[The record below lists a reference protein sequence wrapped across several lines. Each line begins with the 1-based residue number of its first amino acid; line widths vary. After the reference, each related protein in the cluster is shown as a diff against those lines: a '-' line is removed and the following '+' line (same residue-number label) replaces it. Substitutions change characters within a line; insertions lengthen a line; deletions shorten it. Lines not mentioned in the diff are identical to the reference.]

1 MDRRPIFFETMHPVF
16 VLLHAGYLLR
26 TALDLRLP
34 DLVGEEPAS
43 VAELAQT
50 AGLNADLTHRLF
62 RALSV
67 AGVFRRTGPD
77 TYAHNEFSLLLR
89 ADSGD
94 AAAAVVNTFLK
105 PDWTWQVWASL
116 TDGVRTGT
124 SPFSS
129 VHGNDFYTFLGRSP
143 EVAENFGRTMTLTL
157 GDTNPAVADAADLD
171 GVHHV
176 VDVGG
181 GQGTLLREVLRRHP
195 EMRGTLFDIE
205 AALAEVDPELR
216 TGALAG
222 RCAIVTG
229 DARESVPAADAYLL
243 RMVLHNWDDDTCVR
257 MLSRCAEAGNPG
269 ARVFVVE
276 MLRTDE
282 EHSFVP
288 LMDLQMFLLVGGK
301 ERDEQEFAALF
312 ERAGLRFRGVRATS
326 TALHV
331 VEARC
336 G

>member
-1 MDRRPIFFETMHPVF
+1 MDRRPMIFETMYPVF
-16 VLLHAGYLLR
+16 VLLHAGHLLR
-26 TALDLRLP
+26 TALELRLP
-34 DLVGEEPAS
+34 DLVGEESAS

-50 AGLNADLTHRLF
+50 AGLDADLTHRLF

-67 AGVFRRTGPD
+67 VGVFHRTGPD
-77 TYAHNEFSLLLR
+77 TYAHNELSLLLR

-94 AAAAVVNTFLK
+94 AAAAVVTAFLT
-105 PDWTWQVWASL
+105 PDWMWQVWARL

-143 EVAENFGRTMTLTL
+143 EVAENFGRAMTLSL
-157 GDTNPAVADAADLD
+157 GGTNPAVVDAVDFA
-171 GVHHV
+171 GAHHV

-181 GQGTLLREVLRRHP
+181 GQGTLLREMLQRHP
-195 EMRGTLFDIE
+195 EVRGTLFDID
-205 AALAEVDPELR
+205 AALADVDPELR

-222 RCAIVTG
+222 RCSIVAG

-243 RMVLHNWDDDTCVR
+243 RMVLHNWDDDTCVQ

-276 MLRTDE
+276 ALRTDE
-282 EHSFVP
+282 QPFVP
-288 LMDLQMFLLVGGK
+288 LMDLQMFLLVGGR
-301 ERDEQEFAALF
+301 ERAEEEFAALF
-312 ERAGLRFRGVRATS
+312 EQAGLRFHGARQTS
-326 TALHV
+326 SGLHV
-331 VEARC
+331 VEGGR
-336 G
+336 

>member
-1 MDRRPIFFETMHPVF
+1 MERQPTVFEIMHPVF
-16 VLLHAGYLLR
+16 VLLHAGHLVR

-67 AGVFRRTGPD
+67 VGVFHRTGPD
-77 TYAHNEFSLLLR
+77 TYAHNELSLLLR

-94 AAAAVVNTFLK
+94 APAAVVNTFLDA
-105 PDWTWQVWASL
+105 DWMWEVWARL
-116 TDGVRTGT
+116 TDGVRTGI
-124 SPFSS
+124 SPFVS
-129 VHGNDFYTFLGRSP
+129 VHGNDFYTFLGQSP
-143 EVAENFGRTMTLTL
+143 EIAENFGRSMTLSL
-157 GDTNPAVADAADLD
+157 GDTNPAVADAVDLD
-171 GVHHV
+171 GVRHV

-181 GQGTLLREVLRRHP
+181 GQGTLLREVLQRHP
-195 EMRGTLFDIE
+195 DLRGTLFDID
-205 AALAEVDPELR
+205 AVLADVDPELR
-216 TGALAG
+216 TGALAD
-222 RCAIVTG
+222 RCSIVAG

-243 RMVLHNWDDDTCVR
+243 RMVLHNWDDDTCVQ

-276 MLRTDE
+276 TLRTDE
-282 EHSFVP
+282 HEFVP

-301 ERDEQEFAALF
+301 ERGEEEFAALF
-312 ERAGLRFRGVRATS
+312 ERAGLQYRGARETS
-326 TALHV
+326 TVLHV
-331 VEARC
+331 IEATR
-336 G
+336 

>member
-1 MDRRPIFFETMHPVF
+1 MDRRPTLFETMHPVF
-16 VLLHAGYLLR
+16 ALLHAGPLVR
-26 TALDLRLP
+26 TALELRLP

-50 AGLNADLTHRLF
+50 AGLDADLTHRLF

-67 AGVFRRTGPD
+67 VGVFHRTGPD
-77 TYAHNEFSLLLR
+77 TYAHNELSLLLR
-89 ADSGD
+89 VDTGD
-94 AAAAVVNTFLK
+94 AAAAIVTTFLTG
-105 PDWTWQVWASL
+105 DWTWQVWARL

-129 VHGNDFYTFLGRSP
+129 VHGNDFYTFLGQSP
-143 EVAENFGRTMTLTL
+143 EMAENFGRAMTLAL
-157 GDTNPAVADAADLD
+157 GDTNSAVADAVDLD

-181 GQGTLLREVLRRHP
+181 GQGTLLREVLQRRP
-195 EMRGTLFDIE
+195 EMRGTLLDIE

-216 TGALAG
+216 TGGLAE
-222 RCAIVTG
+222 RCAIVAG
-229 DARESVPAADAYLL
+229 DARESVPAADAYLM
-243 RMVLHNWDDDTCVR
+243 RMILHNWDDDTCVQ
-257 MLSRCAEAGNPG
+257 MLSRCAEAGNSG

-282 EHSFVP
+282 QPFVP

-301 ERDEQEFAALF
+301 ERGEEEFAALF
-312 ERAGLRFRGVRATS
+312 ERAGLRFHGVRATS